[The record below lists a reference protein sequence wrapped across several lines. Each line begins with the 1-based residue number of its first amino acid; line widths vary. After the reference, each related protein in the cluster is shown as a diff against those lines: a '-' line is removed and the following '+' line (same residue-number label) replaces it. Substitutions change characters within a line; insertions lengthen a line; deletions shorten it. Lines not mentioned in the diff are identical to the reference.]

1 MEKGLGTISVQ
12 LCMKKKGT
20 IYYAHATAD
29 LSKYT
34 LYVNIVLFTTK
45 KAFSRFLSFTQILQ
59 FNFKS
64 TQK

>member
-1 MEKGLGTISVQ
+1 
-12 LCMKKKGT
+12 MKKKGT

-59 FNFKS
+59 FNVKS